1 MLWEHQV
8 ITCRTSVPPPR
19 TSPATHLLLLGLIL
33 QHGGQDGELEGR
45 PPSPVL
51 DRHTPQL
58 LPMQAPEA
66 GEQQRDIPR
75 LSPGT
80 VRRPCRTSGCLEQWS
95 TPPTPWA
102 LTHGC
107 SPP

>member
-8 ITCRTSVPPPR
+8 ITCRTSVPPLR
-19 TSPATHLLLLGLIL
+19 TSPATHLLLLTLIL

-66 GEQQRDIPR
+66 GEQHRDVPR
-75 LSPGT
+75 LSQALLGGFAGPQGAWS
-80 VRRPCRTSGCLEQWS
+80 SGPHL
-95 TPPTPWA
+95 PP
-102 LTHGC
+102 HGH
-107 SPP
+107 